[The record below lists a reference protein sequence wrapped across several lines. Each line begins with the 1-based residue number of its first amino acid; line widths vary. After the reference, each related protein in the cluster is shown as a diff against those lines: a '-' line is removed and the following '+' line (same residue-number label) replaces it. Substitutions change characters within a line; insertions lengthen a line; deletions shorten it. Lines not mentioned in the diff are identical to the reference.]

1 MVSVCRASPKSTEA
15 DLTNQAKA
23 IRIEAHGGPEVLK
36 LVTVD
41 VPAPSKGEV
50 TIRQKAVGLNFI
62 DIYFRT
68 GLYPH
73 PLPHGL
79 GFEASGDVVAVGE
92 GVSHVQ
98 VGDRV
103 AYGQSP
109 LGAYTDLRNVPAG
122 KVVKIPDSVSYE
134 DAAAV
139 MLKGL
144 TAQYLL
150 RQCYR
155 LQEGETVLFHAA
167 AGGVGLIACQWAR
180 ALGVKLIGTA
190 SSPEKCAVAKENGAW
205 EVIDYSHENV
215 AERVLELTN
224 GAKLPV
230 VYDGV
235 GKDTW
240 ATSLDCL
247 RPRGLMV
254 SFGNASGPVEGVN
267 LGLLNNKGSLYVTR
281 PKLADYV
288 PTQKDMQAAA
298 DELFGLME
306 NGSIKVAIG
315 QRFPLKDV
323 AQAQEALAARK
334 TMGATILTLD

>member
-1 MVSVCRASPKSTEA
+1 M
-15 DLTNQAKA
+15 TNQAKA
-23 IRIEAHGGPEVLK
+23 IRIDAHGGPEVLK
-36 LVTVD
+36 LQTVE
-41 VPAPSKGEV
+41 VPAPAQGEV
-50 TIRQKAVGLNFI
+50 TIRQKAAGLNFI

-79 GFEASGDVVAVGE
+79 GFEAAGDVVAVGE
-92 GVSHVQ
+92 RVTHLK

-109 LGAYTDLRNVPAG
+109 LGAYADLRNVPASR
-122 KVVKIPDSVSYE
+122 VVKLPDSVSYE

-144 TAQYLL
+144 TTQYLF

-155 LQEGETVLFHAA
+155 LQEGETILFHAA

-190 SSPEKCAVAKENGAW
+190 SSPEKCALAKEHGAW
-205 EVIDYSHENV
+205 EVIDYSRENV
-215 AERVLELTN
+215 AERVKELTA

-240 ATSLDCL
+240 MTSLDCL

-254 SFGNASGPVEGVN
+254 SFGNASGPVEGVD
-267 LGLLNNKGSLYVTR
+267 LALLNNKGSLYVTR
-281 PKLADYV
+281 PKLGDYV
-288 PTQKDMQAAA
+288 PTQETMQAAA
-298 DELFGLME
+298 DDMFSLMADGRL
-306 NGSIKVAIG
+306 NVAIG
-315 QRFPLKDV
+315 QRFPLTEA

-334 TMGATILTLD
+334 TTGATIFTID